1 MTQFIPQS
9 TFNASSA
16 THESCSSD
24 FEIVKGSLSVRLARD
39 MGEINAALALRYR
52 IFYEEMQARPTTEM
66 AIRKRDFDKYDNFA
80 DHLLVFDSELGR
92 GPEAV
97 VGTYRLI
104 RRSAAESCGGF
115 YSASEYD
122 INVLT
127 RLPDE
132 ILELGRSCVNA
143 DYRDRRVINL
153 VWEGITAY
161 CVAHDIRF
169 LFGCGSIPGCD
180 PTTLKIPLSYLYHY
194 HLAPEEIRP
203 RALPQRHIEMN
214 QSLIGEIDQKTGLKS
229 VPPLIKGYLRI
240 GGFVGDG
247 AVIDEQ
253 FQTTDV
259 CIVVQTKLIKE
270 KYARYF
276 ERRGSNFQAI

>member
-1 MTQFIPQS
+1 MTQSISQS
-9 TFNASSA
+9 ILNASSA
-16 THESCSSD
+16 TYKSCSAD
-24 FEIVKGSLSVRLARD
+24 FEIVKGALSVRLARD
-39 MGEINAALALRYR
+39 MREIDAALALRYR
-52 IFYEEMQARPTTEM
+52 IFYEEMQARPTKEM
-66 AIRKRDFDKYDNFA
+66 ALRKRDFDKYDDFA

-104 RRSAAESCGGF
+104 RRGAAKSCGGF
-115 YSASEYD
+115 YSANEYD
-122 INVLT
+122 IKVLT
-127 RLPDE
+127 ELSDE

-143 DYRDRRVINL
+143 NYRDRRVINL
-153 VWEGITAY
+153 LWEGITAY
-161 CVAHDIRF
+161 CVTHNIRF

-180 PTTLKIPLSYLYHY
+180 PAALKIPLSYLYHY

-214 QSLIGEIDQKTGLKS
+214 QRLIGDIDRKTGLKS
-229 VPPLIKGYLRI
+229 VPPLIKGCLRI

-259 CIVVQTKLIKE
+259 CIVVQTKLITE

>member
-1 MTQFIPQS
+1 MTQSIPQS
-9 TFNASSA
+9 TLNASSA

-66 AIRKRDFDKYDNFA
+66 AMRKRDFDEYDNFA

-104 RRSAAESCGGF
+104 RRSAAKSCGGF

-153 VWEGITAY
+153 LWEGITAY
-161 CVAHDIRF
+161 CVAYDIRF

>member
-16 THESCSSD
+16 THERCSSD

-52 IFYEEMQARPTTEM
+52 IFYEEMQARPTAEM

-153 VWEGITAY
+153 LWEGITAY

-270 KYARYF
+270 KDARYF

>member
-1 MTQFIPQS
+1 MTQSISQS
-9 TFNASSA
+9 ILNASSA
-16 THESCSSD
+16 TYKSCSSD
-24 FEIVKGSLSVRLARD
+24 FEIVKGTLSVRLARD
-39 MGEINAALALRYR
+39 MREIDAALALRYR
-52 IFYEEMQARPTTEM
+52 IFYEEMQARPTKEM
-66 AIRKRDFDKYDNFA
+66 AMRERDFDKYDDFA

-92 GPEAV
+92 GPESV

-104 RRSAAESCGGF
+104 RRSAAKSCGGF
-115 YSASEYD
+115 YSANEYD

-153 VWEGITAY
+153 LWEGITAY

-180 PTTLKIPLSYLYHY
+180 PAALKIPLSYLYHY

-203 RALPQRHIEMN
+203 RALPQRHVEMN
-214 QSLIGEIDQKTGLKS
+214 QRLIGDIDQRIGLKS

-259 CIVVQTKLIKE
+259 CIVVQTKLITE